1 MIFNGTQYPL
11 LFWACHT
18 GHTAQVRLS
27 LLIDINSHG
36 NKLPFRIVS
45 VPLLFPL
52 WRCNC
57 SPQGPHIYM
66 LVTAYSFGLVACTC
80 LAVGYWD
87 GKCGLDP
94 VCPQISGMKPWC
106 MWDALEIKRWTSCLQ
121 GLYLWTLPWQK
132 LFPWHFMLQ
141 WAKVLVGLNIPSL
154 SYVLRVFVW
163 IPNSKLSILR
173 WDPQNVSLGTF
184 EVCFFIMSQHQRGGI
199 LNQNQYRVWIP
210 YMFKE
215 METWGAWVMVQW

>member
-57 SPQGPHIYM
+57 SPQGPHIYIY
-66 LVTAYSFGLVACTC
+66 ACYSLFFWACC
-80 LAVGYWD
+80 
-87 GKCGLDP
+87 
-94 VCPQISGMKPWC
+94 
-106 MWDALEIKRWTSCLQ
+106 
-121 GLYLWTLPWQK
+121 LYL
-132 LFPWHFMLQ
+132 
-141 WAKVLVGLNIPSL
+141 L
-154 SYVLRVFVW
+154 SSGVLRWQMWSGSRVSSNIRNEALVHVGCSWDQTLDFMFARSLPVN
-163 IPNSKLSILR
+163 PPLAETLSLTLHASVSKGTGGAQYSKSELCAQSVCLNS
-173 WDPQNVSLGTF
+173 
-184 EVCFFIMSQHQRGGI
+184 
-199 LNQNQYRVWIP
+199 
-210 YMFKE
+210 
-215 METWGAWVMVQW
+215 